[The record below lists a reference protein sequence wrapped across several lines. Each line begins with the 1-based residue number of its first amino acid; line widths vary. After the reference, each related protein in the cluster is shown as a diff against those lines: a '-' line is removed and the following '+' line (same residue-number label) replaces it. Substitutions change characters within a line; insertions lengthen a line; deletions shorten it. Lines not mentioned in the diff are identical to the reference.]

1 MTTPRSPLVRLFRY
15 AFSLTALLTAT
26 STLAASEPVLTP
38 NLRDYPGVEPTPSLR
53 YLHPGVPEVLVS
65 GSWDGWAERTP
76 MEQQDEYWVL
86 DVKSLALPAG
96 RHEYKFIIRG
106 DWESGP
112 NRSFYIND
120 EGLLER
126 PSEQILSARIES
138 PDKIHVVV
146 AGPLPR
152 DAAPQATLRPS
163 VELASVEPRAGLDE
177 ARYSGYRIVNQTL
190 GFVFDEAV
198 YGLELGPTDRVAVAG
213 NFNGWNPNQPD
224 SHWELQRDES
234 RPRWWTT
241 TLPLDQTTPPAGE
254 TERLFKFVVNGQQW
268 FSPVADALNAV
279 DDGRGNV
286 NLRIEPE
293 APSKTLFVLR
303 ATESFDLGEA
313 YTVFVEGL
321 AERALWAPVTA
332 GLRLFDHLKTYKT
345 LGVELDRERGVTT
358 YRLFAPRASSVV
370 LCMYDQ
376 PYHEVH
382 QPEHRRIQPT
392 GRYPMW
398 QDEDGVWEISRTG
411 LDIGKY
417 YSFNIDGPR
426 GPGEGFNPFAQVGDP
441 YALAVPHARNNP
453 MIIDPDATNQWFSG
467 WTDDDWTI
475 PPHEDLIIYET
486 HVRHFTMH
494 PSSDVTPKLRGKFA
508 GVTDSL
514 GRGTGLDHLK
524 ALGVNAIE
532 FMPMQEFDNNE
543 NDHNWGYATTY
554 FFAPEASF
562 GLDPLNGSQYYEFK
576 ALVNELHNQGFA
588 VLIDV
593 VYNHA
598 GWPNVFEWIDRKY
611 YFRLNDD
618 YTYSNYS
625 GVGTD
630 FRSES
635 PMMRRLIIDNVLY
648 WMKEF
653 HVDGFRF
660 DLAELI
666 DMDTLLQ
673 LRDEARALNPD
684 VILISE
690 PWSFRGE
697 HKSRLRGTTWAAWNN
712 DFRNAAKEFATGRHN
727 RDWLA
732 KAIFGSVET
741 WTENPIQAVQYVESH
756 DDMALADEI
765 SSAPGR
771 DGRSL
776 IPEDIQRNKLTA
788 TATLTSLGIVMIA
801 EGQEYLRSKH
811 GISNT
816 YDRGDELNA
825 LNWNDRDRPRA
836 REAMAYYKDLT
847 ALRNSD
853 PGRAFRVA
861 ERPQMDYYQW
871 IMPPQ
876 EERALGYIVNAP
888 RQRAGNGFVVLL
900 NAADRETS
908 FDVPFPAGTWRLI
921 GDGDRVALEGL
932 EEHATTVP
940 GGNTVPV
947 PVPALTAYIF
957 MDGF

>member
-1 MTTPRSPLVRLFRY
+1 MIDSRPSPACFLRFAVTL
-15 AFSLTALLTAT
+15 LALLTA
-26 STLAASEPVLTP
+26 SSVLAASEPIL
-38 NLRDYPGVEPTPSLR
+38 TPSLR
-53 YLHPGVPEVLVS
+53 AYPGVTPTATLQYRHPGVSEVLVS
-65 GSWDGWAERTP
+65 GSWDAWTTRTA
-76 MEQQDEYWVL
+76 MEQEEDDWTL
-86 DVKSLALPAG
+86 DVQALELPAG
-96 RHEYKFIIRG
+96 RHEYKFIVRG
-106 DWESGP
+106 DWEPGP
-112 NRSFYIND
+112 NRAFYINE

-126 PSEQILSARIES
+126 PSDRILSARIEA
-138 PDKIHVVV
+138 PDSIHVVV
-146 AGPLPR
+146 ADPIPSEATL
-152 DAAPQATLRPS
+152 QATLRPA
-163 VELASVEPRAGLDE
+163 VEFESFEPRSGLEEARFSGYHIQDETIGFLLDE
-177 ARYSGYRIVNQTL
+177 T
-190 GFVFDEAV
+190 V
-198 YGLELGPTDRVAVAG
+198 YGLELGPSDRVSVAG
-213 NFNGWNPNQPD
+213 SFNGWNPQHTE
-224 SHWELQRDES
+224 SHWQLEHDED
-234 RPRWWTT
+234 RPGWWTT
-241 TLPLDQTTPPAGE
+241 TLPLDQTAPPAGE
-254 TERLFKFVVNGQQW
+254 ADRLFKFVVNGSRW
-268 FSPVADALNAV
+268 LSPPENALNAV
-279 DDGRGNV
+279 DDGQGNV
-286 NLRIEPE
+286 NLRIETE
-293 APSKTLFVLR
+293 TPSKTLFVLR
-303 ATESFDLGEA
+303 AAQRLDLGKA
-313 YTVFVEGL
+313 YTIYIDGIE
-321 AERALWAPVTA
+321 ERPLWAPVTA
-332 GLRLFDHLKTYKT
+332 GLGLFDYLKTDKT

-376 PYHEVH
+376 PFHEVH
-382 QPEHRRIQPT
+382 EPEHRRIPPT

-398 QDEDGVWEISRTG
+398 QDDDGVWEISRTG

-417 YSFNIDGPR
+417 YSFNVDGPR

-453 MIIDPDATNQWFSG
+453 MIIDPDATNQWFAG
-467 WTDDDWTI
+467 WTDDDWEI

-494 PSSDVTPKLRGKFA
+494 PSSGVAPKLRGKFA
-508 GVTDSL
+508 GVTDTL

-524 ALGVNAIE
+524 ALGVNAIQ
-532 FMPMQEFDNNE
+532 FMPIQEYDNNE
-543 NDHNWGYATTY
+543 DDHSWGYATTY

-562 GLDPLNGSQYYEFK
+562 GLEPLTGSQYYEFK
-576 ALVNELHNQGFA
+576 TLVNELHNQGFA

-635 PMMRRLIIDNVLY
+635 PMMRRLIIDNVLF

-653 HVDGFRF
+653 HIDGFRF

-666 DMDTLLQ
+666 DMETLMQ
-673 LRDEARALNPD
+673 LRDEARAVNPD

-697 HKSRLRGTTWAAWNN
+697 HKSQLRGTTWAAWNN
-712 DFRNAAKEFATGRHN
+712 DFREAAKGFAWGHHN

-732 KAIFGSVET
+732 QAIFGSLQT
-741 WTENPIQAVQYVESH
+741 WTETPIQAVQYVESH
-756 DDMALADEI
+756 DDMALADEL

-771 DGRSL
+771 DGRAL
-776 IPEDIQRNKLTA
+776 LPEDIQRNKLAA
-788 TATLTSLGIVMIA
+788 TTTLTALGIVMIA

-816 YDRGDELNA
+816 YDRGDEINS
-825 LNWNDRDRPRA
+825 LNWNDRDRPGA
-836 REAMAYYKDLT
+836 REAMQYYKDLI

-861 ERPQMDYYQW
+861 ERPEMDYYQW
-871 IMPPQ
+871 IKPSQ
-876 EERALGYIVNAP
+876 EQRALGYIVNAP
-888 RQRAGNGFVVLL
+888 RQRPGNGFVVLL
-900 NAADRETS
+900 NAADRDTTFE
-908 FDVPFPAGTWRLI
+908 VPFPAGTWQQI
-921 GDGDRVALEGL
+921 GDGDQILLKGLDRQPALQGGGT
-932 EEHATTVP
+932 HPVTVP
-940 GGNTVPV
+940 G
-947 PVPALTAYIF
+947 LTAYIF